1 MSSPDPLADILANC
15 HVARRAIAD
24 AQSIVE
30 ACIVEIEKTCVSDR
44 ENAVDTKDSDIQDE
58 LPAHANAS

>member
-30 ACIVEIEKTCVSDR
+30 ACIVEIEKICVTGQ
-44 ENAVDTKDSDIQDE
+44 ETAVDTKDSHTPGKT
-58 LPAHANAS
+58 LSHTVAP